1 MEDDE
6 LLSAVWDGDVKT
18 VRNLLTC
25 EQAPRNLLKTDAN
38 GWTAVHEASYYGQTE
53 CLKLLLSAV
62 PEMINSRTSTHQTPV
77 ILAVFRGHLL
87 CVEYLLEKGADPG
100 IPTITK
106 ETPLY
111 EACATRNIQMVHL
124 LVRNGADANQKCL
137 DGWTALHESV
147 SQNDLEI
154 CEVLVEHG
162 AEISPRNIYGVT
174 PLFLAAQCGRLEPLR
189 FFIKKGADVNSEAK
203 DGATALYEACRSDH
217 SDIVECLLAQS
228 ADTNR
233 PGKDGLLPL
242 HIAAKH
248 GNERIIS
255 KLIPITSMTE
265 IQRSGIS
272 PVHLSAESNEDG
284 ALELLI
290 HSGFDVNFLLS
301 PDRSC
306 MYEDRR
312 VSALYFAVE
321 NRKVEAARMLLD
333 AGADPNLDPFNVL
346 LLAVRQGHVRMVTLL
361 LEHGANV
368 NAGLPTHP
376 STFPACVVLSVRN
389 IPMMKC
395 LMDHGCDAEACF
407 ECEYGS
413 EEHPTYTRS
422 ETETRPCLQFC
433 EMISARPVR
442 HCTGPV
448 VNLLLDY
455 VSHVTLCSRL
465 SKLLESDDSWIHIK
479 DRSRVSNTVF
489 HPTVTSPAFNK
500 PDMPDVLR
508 VKPSKD
514 EIQVTGSRLP
524 MWTMAAPR
532 VSTPSMTTS
541 SVDTED
547 YSIYANMTEEQLLE
561 LAIEQSLADA
571 NTQQIC
577 SRTTRLTAQ
586 CSLPPRLQS
595 IPPPANPPA
604 HPPANPPAYPPAN
617 PPLILSSSNKQFSRI
632 NHDAQNHLFSK
643 EKGEVIAWTRHN
655 GFLRVTVES
664 VKDLDPFLSAIWNG
678 DAKALSAI
686 IQTKSRSVL
695 KTNQEGWLPLH
706 DSAYYG
712 HVDCLKILLSAQPE
726 TINRRT
732 LKNQTPLLLAVSR
745 RHSACVYY
753 LLEKGADPNLAN
765 HQWETPLYKACEKG
779 TEEAVGLLIRY
790 GALTNKASIQGATP
804 LHEAVASK
812 NVEMCKL
819 LLQAKAILMAKN
831 IYGIDPTFTAA
842 QCGAAEVL
850 RFLLMK
856 GADVNTQANDG
867 ASALFEASKNGHSEV
882 VEILLANHA
891 QVNKSNKA
899 GLFPI
904 HVAAKNGHYRVVSLL
919 IPRTDRTKIKHCGIS
934 PLHLA
939 AERNRDEV
947 LEILIDAGFDVN
959 STLSE
964 DWSKMYEDHR
974 KTALYCAVSNSN
986 VDAAAM
992 LLEAGADPNLDTFN
1006 PLLVAVRKGCIE
1018 MVKLLVNHGAN
1029 INSILPTHP
1038 TEFPAALIF
1047 SMNNLPMIKYLMDYG
1062 CDAQS
1067 CFKCDYGS
1075 GTHPPIKSSMRDGR
1089 DRLYY
1094 LNDESSESCVQFCE
1108 MIARPKVTNWA
1119 GPIIDILLD
1128 YVGHVKLCSRLI
1140 EHLDTYSEWA
1150 QIKEKA

>member
-1 MEDDE
+1 
-6 LLSAVWDGDVKT
+6 
-18 VRNLLTC
+18 
-25 EQAPRNLLKTDAN
+25 
-38 GWTAVHEASYYGQTE
+38 
-53 CLKLLLSAV
+53 
-62 PEMINSRTSTHQTPV
+62 
-77 ILAVFRGHLL
+77 
-87 CVEYLLEKGADPG
+87 
-100 IPTITK
+100 
-106 ETPLY
+106 
-111 EACATRNIQMVHL
+111 
-124 LVRNGADANQKCL
+124 
-137 DGWTALHESV
+137 
-147 SQNDLEI
+147 
-154 CEVLVEHG
+154 
-162 AEISPRNIYGVT
+162 
-174 PLFLAAQCGRLEPLR
+174 
-189 FFIKKGADVNSEAK
+189 
-203 DGATALYEACRSDH
+203 
-217 SDIVECLLAQS
+217 
-228 ADTNR
+228 
-233 PGKDGLLPL
+233 
-242 HIAAKH
+242 
-248 GNERIIS
+248 
-255 KLIPITSMTE
+255 
-265 IQRSGIS
+265 
-272 PVHLSAESNEDG
+272 
-284 ALELLI
+284 
-290 HSGFDVNFLLS
+290 
-301 PDRSC
+301 
-306 MYEDRR
+306 
-312 VSALYFAVE
+312 
-321 NRKVEAARMLLD
+321 
-333 AGADPNLDPFNVL
+333 
-346 LLAVRQGHVRMVTLL
+346 
-361 LEHGANV
+361 
-368 NAGLPTHP
+368 
-376 STFPACVVLSVRN
+376 
-389 IPMMKC
+389 
-395 LMDHGCDAEACF
+395 
-407 ECEYGS
+407 
-413 EEHPTYTRS
+413 
-422 ETETRPCLQFC
+422 
-433 EMISARPVR
+433 
-442 HCTGPV
+442 
-448 VNLLLDY
+448 
-455 VSHVTLCSRL
+455 
-465 SKLLESDDSWIHIK
+465 
-479 DRSRVSNTVF
+479 
-489 HPTVTSPAFNK
+489 
-500 PDMPDVLR
+500 
-508 VKPSKD
+508 
-514 EIQVTGSRLP
+514 
-524 MWTMAAPR
+524 
-532 VSTPSMTTS
+532 
-541 SVDTED
+541 
-547 YSIYANMTEEQLLE
+547 
-561 LAIEQSLADA
+561 
-571 NTQQIC
+571 
-577 SRTTRLTAQ
+577 
-586 CSLPPRLQS
+586 
-595 IPPPANPPA
+595 
-604 HPPANPPAYPPAN
+604 
-617 PPLILSSSNKQFSRI
+617 
-632 NHDAQNHLFSK
+632 
-643 EKGEVIAWTRHN
+643 
-655 GFLRVTVES
+655 
-664 VKDLDPFLSAIWNG
+664 DLDPFLSAIWNG

-1150 QIKEKA
+1150 QIKEKAKEVKKIMEKEMKLHSIMAAAVLGATGPTLNHDDFCLYGYMSDEELIQLAIERSLTETHNNSTPPSAESTKSSIPQHRPETPRPSPRQTPRSDPPPCPANPPREQNDQQPVTVSHFTTGSGKRMVAYRRSDGTLMEVKPEAEEKVDPVVRAIRNGEVGMLRGLIKMPDCNLLMPNEYGWIPLHEAAHYGQDHCVKALLR